1 MTSSQHTHT
10 GRFISRDPIGIW
22 RDLMN
27 LGNGYTYVH
36 NNPIVGLDPTGKA
49 IMVCSLGQCEC
60 GSHSHAELT
69 DSPFGSTG
77 LTCACDIG
85 YISDVDGSCTT
96 GWAGVP
102 PGGSGSGSGGCDNYC
117 YATFS
122 AYEKICRG
130 LMYLNECLNC
140 VEAGYI
146 SCFYCATPVCRRYCD
161 VIREVGNRHC
171 VNKPKDPLGGRECN
185 NQCLDQCLG
194 SCQSVSDTVGCTQRC
209 FDQCCKPYAIS
220 YPSGAIAFT
229 SPLNFVRLV
238 IP

>member
-1 MTSSQHTHT
+1 MVAA
-10 GRFISRDPIGIW
+10 R
-22 RDLMN
+22 L
-27 LGNGYTYVH
+27 
-36 NNPIVGLDPTGKA
+36 VGLA
-49 IMVCSLGQCEC
+49 SLLVEVVV
-60 GSHSHAELT
+60 A
-69 DSPFGSTG
+69 
-77 LTCACDIG
+77 
-85 YISDVDGSCTT
+85 
-96 GWAGVP
+96 AGAVITIVMLHL
-102 PGGSGSGSGGCDNYC
+102 
-117 YATFS
+117 ALI
-122 AYEKICRG
+122 EKICRG